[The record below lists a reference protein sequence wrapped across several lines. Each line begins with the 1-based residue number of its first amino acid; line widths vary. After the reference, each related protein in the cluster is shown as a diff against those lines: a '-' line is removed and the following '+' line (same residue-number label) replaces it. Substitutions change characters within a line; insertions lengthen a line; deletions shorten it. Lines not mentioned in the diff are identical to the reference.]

1 MVYCSIFAHFEVRI
15 EALLKF
21 RVYVTGV
28 SRFAKHTVNNK
39 LALSQRLGASLI
51 YSNIFRL
58 LDVAL
63 LKAVA
68 LLLVYN
74 LQEDR
79 DDDCNSAEESED

>member
-1 MVYCSIFAHFEVRI
+1 MRSANGWRCQSDKTNLNRGLI
-15 EALLKF
+15 
-21 RVYVTGV
+21 
-28 SRFAKHTVNNK
+28 KHK

>member
-1 MVYCSIFAHFEVRI
+1 MSPVLAD
-15 EALLKF
+15 LLNI
-21 RVYVTGV
+21 RLIIN
-28 SRFAKHTVNNK
+28 SRSVK
-39 LALSQRLGASLI
+39 RPGASLF

-79 DDDCNSAEESED
+79 DDDCDCTEECEY